1 MSSCRCEGYEFTY
14 KRLYGMLSEI
24 GDVMNEYVDTGSVSE
39 EDALKRI
46 EDVFRRNK
54 ESFSKEAD

>member
-1 MSSCRCEGYEFTY
+1 MSSCRCEEYEFTY

-24 GDVMNEYVDTGSVSE
+24 GDVMNEYVDTGSVTE